1 MSKISS
7 FSAAILITI
16 FVAAGTK
23 SVKAI
28 GQNPVDKPVSTTIQ
42 EDIYKIFQTS
52 CIDCHAKGGK
62 KMAMSHVNFSDWDN
76 YPAEKKAKKADDI
89 VKIVQKGKMPP
100 KLYRETHPER
110 IPIPVQI
117 ESITKW
123 ADALPKK

>member
-62 KMAMSHVNFSDWDN
+62 KMAMSHVNFSD
-76 YPAEKKAKKADDI
+76 
-89 VKIVQKGKMPP
+89 
-100 KLYRETHPER
+100 
-110 IPIPVQI
+110 
-117 ESITKW
+117 
-123 ADALPKK
+123 